1 MALPIAGIL
10 QPFTAFL
17 NDSDPAGPESS
28 APTDGPSHSDSES
41 DSPWGTQSE
50 SQSHRHSPIHRPQPG
65 TVLGRAPELA
75 CYPPRF
81 PVRYIE
87 PSHPWRIAL
96 VERGECDFASKVR
109 AAQERGAAG
118 VIVGDMKVREGETDE
133 EGRTREGL
141 ITMFSPGEWD
151 ILVNGFTAGSLVA
164 ARRVMWTHRHSFGR
178 AGLTVRGHGCDL
190 HSVGVCFTSKLSSFA
205 RYAGQWHDVR

>member
-28 APTDGPSHSDSES
+28 APTGGPSHSDSES
-41 DSPWGTQSE
+41 NSPWGTQSE
-50 SQSHRHSPIHRPQPG
+50 SASHRHSPIHRPQPG

-87 PSHPWRIAL
+87 PPHPWHIAL

-151 ILVNGFTAGSLVA
+151 IWVNGFIAGSLESPATSRGYRDA
-164 ARRVMWTHRHSFGR
+164 A
-178 AGLTVRGHGCDL
+178 
-190 HSVGVCFTSKLSSFA
+190 FA
-205 RYAGQWHDVR
+205 PSRTD